1 MSSTNPYTDFSKMF
15 EPVQKLVEL
24 NISKFDQAVANQTVA
39 SKTFIEQAE
48 AQIKSATEVQSY
60 DALVAFMKEQ
70 TEIAKN
76 NMEQMIADSKTATE
90 EVVAYSQEVQKIL
103 SESVDMA
110 KPAASTKKSAGK
122 KVA

>member
-1 MSSTNPYTDFSKMF
+1 MF

-24 NISKFDQAVANQTVA
+24 NVAKFDQAVASQTAA
-39 SKTFIEQAE
+39 SKSFIEQAE
-48 AQIKSATEVQSY
+48 AQIKSATEIQSY

-70 TEIAKN
+70 TEVAKT
-76 NMEQMIADSKTATE
+76 NMEQLIAESKTATE

-103 SESVDMA
+103 SESVDAA
-110 KPAASTKKSAGK
+110 KPVAPAKESTSK

>member
-24 NISKFDQAVANQTVA
+24 NISKFDQAVANQTAA
-39 SKTFIEQAE
+39 SKAFIEQAE
-48 AQIKSATEVQSY
+48 AQIKSATEIKSY

-70 TEIAKN
+70 TEVAKH
-76 NMEQMIADSKTATE
+76 NMEQLIADSKTATE

-103 SESVDMA
+103 SESVDMG
-110 KPAASTKKSAGK
+110 KPAASTKKAAGK